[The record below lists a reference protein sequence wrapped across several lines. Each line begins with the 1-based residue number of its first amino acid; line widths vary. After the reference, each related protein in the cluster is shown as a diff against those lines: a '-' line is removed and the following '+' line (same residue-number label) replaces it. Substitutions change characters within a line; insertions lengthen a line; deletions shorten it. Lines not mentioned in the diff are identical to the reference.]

1 MKKGRAAFTV
11 GLMIGAT
18 VVSKLLGMLRQI
30 MLAKR
35 LGDGVYAVAFSA
47 ASKIPLS
54 VFDILLSAA
63 IVACFVPFYSDKLR
77 RDEKNARLFSSSFFT
92 LTVLTSTVI
101 AVLGAAFSR
110 QILSVCAPNL
120 TEEAAV
126 LGAKL
131 LSVMFPMIIFTGVAY
146 VLVGILQSHG
156 SFILPALV
164 SSVSNL
170 AIIIYLAAAKN
181 AESENSMIVLSAIYV
196 ISWLIQFLTLAIPL
210 AAKKRFP
217 RPTLHFKESGLSSAL
232 KMAPSV
238 MAGAWLLPVC
248 SLLLTFFATFVS
260 DSAVAAFDYSSAIWL
275 MASGVLTYGVCNFIL
290 PSLSRIFSGGNDEEF
305 SSYLVKAVIAAFALS
320 LPVSVGLYLLS
331 DNIVCML
338 YLRGN
343 FGAESA
349 ISCGEILRYLAF
361 SVPFFCVYEVL
372 SRGFFARK
380 SAVPPM
386 IASLAGTGTFAA
398 CGAVSV
404 FAFDGGMRGIAVSY
418 GIAYVAAAVTLF
430 IFAAV
435 KINGFCGR
443 SLFLS
448 ALKIAASGAVGGGV
462 AVLLRG
468 FFKKNAVNLSVFQNF
483 LVCAIVFS
491 GECVVYL
498 ICISILRRIGR
509 KENDKNKEV

>member
-1 MKKGRAAFTV
+1 MKEKRAGFTV
-11 GLMIGAT
+11 GAMICAT

-35 LGDGVYAVAFSA
+35 LGGGVYAVAFSA

-77 RDEKNARLFSSSFFT
+77 RDEKDARLFSSSFFT
-92 LTVLTSTVI
+92 LTLLTSTVI

-131 LSVMFPMIIFTGVAY
+131 LSVMFPMIIFTGAAY
-146 VLVGILQSHG
+146 VLVGIMQSRG

-170 AIIIYLAAAKN
+170 AMIIYLAAAKN
-181 AESENSMIVLSAIYV
+181 AESEKSMLVLSAIYV
-196 ISWLIQFLTLAIPL
+196 GSWALQFVTLAVPL
-210 AAKKRFP
+210 AIKKQFP
-217 RPTLHFKESGLSSAL
+217 KPTLRIRGKGLSPAL
-232 KMAPSV
+232 KMVPSV
-238 MAGAWLLPVC
+238 MAGAWLLPAC

-260 DSAVAAFDYSSAIWL
+260 DSAVAEFDYSSAIWL

-290 PSLSRIFSGGNDEEF
+290 PSLSRIFSGGDEREF
-305 SSYLVKAVIAAFALS
+305 SSRLTKAVTAAFALS

-349 ISCGEILRYLAF
+349 VSCGEILRYLAF

-386 IASLAGTGTFAA
+386 IASLVGIGAFAI
-398 CGAVSV
+398 CGAVFV
-404 FAFDGGMRGIAVSY
+404 FGFDGGARGLAIAY
-418 GIAYVAAAVTLF
+418 GIAYVAASLTLF
-430 IFAAV
+430 IFTAT
-435 KINGFCGR
+435 KIRGFFGK
-443 SLFLS
+443 
-448 ALKIAASGAVGGGV
+448 ALLLPTAEIMASGALG
-462 AVLLRG
+462 AVFASFLRR
-468 FFKKNAVNLSVFQNF
+468 FFEKNAVNLSVFQNF

-498 ICISILRRIGR
+498 ICISIWRGITRN
-509 KENDKNKEV
+509 KSKEV